1 MYPYNNQPW
10 MIQPLSKMKQT
21 VTNILHNFNHKGVV
35 TNKMRRNYEQTTI
48 VKKIQVK
55 KRKKVVA
62 R

>member
-21 VTNILHNFNHKGVV
+21 TTNIIHNFNHKGVV
-35 TNKMRRNYEQTTI
+35 EQDE
-48 VKKIQVK
+48 KKLRTKNNSEEDSSVK

>member
-1 MYPYNNQPW
+1 

-21 VTNILHNFNHKGVV
+21 VTNILHNFNHKGVCEQDEKK
-35 TNKMRRNYEQTTI
+35 NEQTTI

>member
-1 MYPYNNQPW
+1 MYPYNNQPL

-21 VTNILHNFNHKGVV
+21 TTNILHNFNHKGVGEQDE
-35 TNKMRRNYEQTTI
+35 KKHEQTTI

-55 KRKKVVA
+55 NRKKVVA

>member
-1 MYPYNNQPW
+1 MYPYNNQPL

-21 VTNILHNFNHKGVV
+21 TTIILHNFNHKSVG
-35 TNKMRRNYEQTTI
+35 EQDE
-48 VKKIQVK
+48 KKLRTKNNSEEDSSVK